1 MTGSGTYRPRDL
13 AITSFAH
20 HLVIAIMNLE
30 LHPPGSP
37 HVQVNLDD
45 LLGALGD
52 AEQAHVAM
60 PLRLDI
66 AGDQLQHENWPLPAA
81 SLQAGRLLRLC
92 KERRIESLAFDPK
105 LDGAELLR
113 FLVLL
118 NTSGKR
124 DGFDPDKILAA
135 LGTAG
140 IRHVLVSL
148 EESPVAT
155 EGKESNHTPSRLADY
170 QAMADCLQDNHVR
183 AFHGRSLDIDNVMG
197 NIDHVAR
204 DLGQGPS
211 GLLSLATQDNIDSF
225 TVGHSVR
232 VALLALQV
240 ARAAKI
246 SHGELIRVGTAAL
259 LHDIGKS
266 KVPQEILFKPD
277 RLNNDEWQ
285 AMAQHP
291 RLGAEILLEQ
301 RDLDPSAVGAA
312 FCHHLAPKG
321 LGYPQPEFAF
331 EPSGVSKLVRVCDVF
346 EALTSVRPYKKALSP
361 IEAYTV
367 MFRNLPDF
375 DTLWLRFFVRALGIY
390 PVGLKLRLASGQKA
404 VVISHGPSPNQPAV
418 RIQTTPDGNL
428 LPPGAPDTFVI
439 GMHRHGVIHWIDSVI
454 THDRVIPLGDEQTRI
469 LTQHPHG
476 ACLGG
481 LDQDQDPLPQ

>member
-1 MTGSGTYRPRDL
+1 MISSGTYRPREI
-13 AITSFAH
+13 AIASFAH
-20 HLVIAIMNLE
+20 HLVVAIMNLE
-30 LHPPGSP
+30 LHPPGSH
-37 HVQVNLDD
+37 HVQVNLDL
-45 LLGALGD
+45 LLGFLGNAD
-52 AEQAHVAM
+52 QAHVAM

-66 AGDQLQHENWPLPAA
+66 SGAELQHEGRPLPAA

-92 KERRIESLAFDPK
+92 KERSIESLAFDPE

-118 NTSGKR
+118 NTSRKR
-124 DGFDPDKILAA
+124 DAFDPDKILAA

-140 IRHVLVSL
+140 VRHVLVSL
-148 EESPVAT
+148 AETPAAAA
-155 EGKESNHTPSRLADY
+155 GKQSDDTPSRLADY

-183 AFHGRSLDIDNVMG
+183 AYHGRSLDVDNVMG
-197 NIDHVAR
+197 NVDHVAR

-266 KVPQEILFKPD
+266 KVPQEILFKPG
-277 RLNNDEWQ
+277 RLDNDEWQ
-285 AMAQHP
+285 TMAQHP

-312 FCHHLAPKG
+312 FCHHLAPEG
-321 LGYPQPEFAF
+321 LGYPRPEFAF

-361 IEAYTV
+361 IEAYAV

-375 DTLWLRFFVRALGIY
+375 DPLWLRFFVRALGIY

-404 VVISHGPSPNQPAV
+404 VVVGHGPNLNQPEV
-418 RIQTTPDGNL
+418 RILTTADGNL
-428 LPPGAPDTFVI
+428 LPAGAPDSFVI
-439 GMHRHGVIHWIDSVI
+439 GEYRHGVVHRIDGVI
-454 THDRVIPLGDEQTRI
+454 THDRTIPVGDEQTQI

-481 LDQDQDPLPQ
+481 PGQDQDPLPQ